1 MRPDTHDLISRY
13 VGQGAPTPP
22 ITSNERNTS
31 TSAPNGNKENIPE
44 VATPVPADLSLA
56 TQGIVPPDI
65 SNLTLQDRVRFISQ
79 PIGAVPRERV
89 QPDMEMIQEFVGP
102 EAVKEPMVRT
112 IRRCPACLTED
123 FVRNTIIY
131 GGFFKK

>member
-1 MRPDTHDLISRY
+1 MFLGTPD
-13 VGQGAPTPP
+13 
-22 ITSNERNTS
+22 ERNTIFPKS
-31 TSAPNGNKENIPE
+31 RP
-44 VATPVPADLSLA
+44 PVPADLSPA

-79 PIGAVPRERV
+79 PIVAVHRERV

-102 EAVKEPMVRT
+102 VREPMVRK